1 MKALD
6 VYACICCLLMKDFLN
21 GSEEQDVCSITVS
34 QNATVTA
41 QTIYVPAWLLQQ
53 MTVLEKDS
61 VLVISCLSPECN
73 TTAWV
78 PINRVQSP

>member
-6 VYACICCLLMKDFLN
+6 VYACIRCLLMKDFLN

-41 QTIYVPAWLLQQ
+41 QTIYVPA
-53 MTVLEKDS
+53 
-61 VLVISCLSPECN
+61 
-73 TTAWV
+73 
-78 PINRVQSP
+78 